1 MHRQRQTPSC
11 RSIVTDGQIQTVGL
25 SHMKVSRNFL
35 ISFALLFPAAVLLV
49 AFTFYPTVATL
60 IDSVY
65 STPRGRRAAAFVGT
79 GNFERMIADPVFHRA
94 FLNNLIYAAVVIP
107 VSMGLA
113 LAMALLV
120 NARIKGRGFVRLAYF
135 TPTILPMIAVANIW
149 MFFYTPDYGLID
161 QFLSWFGWGGTNWL
175 GQSKTALWALIIIT
189 IWKLAGFFMIFYLA
203 ALQQIPPTLLE
214 AAMLEG
220 ATYMQ
225 RLRRVILPL
234 LMPTTL
240 FILINAVIEAFRL
253 VDHVIALTRGG
264 PNNSTQLLLHY
275 IYQVAFN
282 FWDTAYAA
290 ALSVVMLVLLGLI
303 ALFQFGFLDKRI
315 HYR

>member
-1 MHRQRQTPSC
+1 MMTRNARIGMLLLAPS
-11 RSIVTDGQIQTVGL
+11 
-25 SHMKVSRNFL
+25 
-35 ISFALLFPAAVLLV
+35 AVLLV

-60 IDSVY
+60 IDSFY
-65 STPRGRRAAAFVGT
+65 STPRGRRPAEYIGADHFRA
-79 GNFERMIADPVFHRA
+79 MMADPIFRGA
-94 FLNNLIYAAVVIP
+94 MINNMIYAAVIIP
-107 VSMGLA
+107 GSMGLA

-120 NARIKGRGFVRLAYF
+120 NAKIRGRALVRLAFF

-149 MFFYTPDYGLID
+149 MFFYAPDYGLID
-161 QFLSWFGWGGTNWL
+161 QFLGLFGLGGNNWL
-175 GQSKTALWALIIIT
+175 GQPGTALWALIVIT

-203 ALQQIPPTLLE
+203 ALQQIPPSLIE
-214 AAMLEG
+214 AATLEG
-220 ATYMQ
+220 ASPYQ

-275 IYQVAFN
+275 IYQVAFSY
-282 FWDTAYAA
+282 WDTGYAA
-290 ALSVVMLVLLGLI
+290 ALSVALLAVLALI
-303 ALFQFGFLDKRI
+303 ALVQFGVLDKRI

>member
-1 MHRQRQTPSC
+1 M
-11 RSIVTDGQIQTVGL
+11 V
-25 SHMKVSRNFL
+25 
-35 ISFALLFPAAVLLV
+35 
-49 AFTFYPTVATL
+49 
-60 IDSVY
+60 
-65 STPRGRRAAAFVGT
+65 
-79 GNFERMIADPVFHRA
+79 ADPVFHRA
-94 FLNNLIYAAVVIP
+94 FINNLIYAAVVIP

-161 QFLSWFGWGGTNWL
+161 QFLRLFGWGGTNWL
-175 GQSKTALWALIIIT
+175 GQSSTALWALIVIT

-214 AAMLEG
+214 AATLEG
-220 ATYMQ
+220 ASYFQ

>member
-1 MHRQRQTPSC
+1 MITRNARIGIMLLAPS
-11 RSIVTDGQIQTVGL
+11 
-25 SHMKVSRNFL
+25 
-35 ISFALLFPAAVLLV
+35 ALLLV

-60 IDSVY
+60 IDSFY
-65 STPRGRRAAAFVGT
+65 STPRGRRPAEFIGVDHFRA
-79 GNFERMIADPVFHRA
+79 MMADPVFRGA
-94 FLNNLIYAAVVIP
+94 MVNNMIYATVIIP
-107 VSMGLA
+107 ASMGLA

-120 NARIKGRGFVRLAYF
+120 NAQIGGRALVRLAFF

-149 MFFYTPDYGLID
+149 MFFYAPDYGLID
-161 QFLSWFGWGGTNWL
+161 QFLGLFGLGGNNWL
-175 GQSKTALWALIIIT
+175 GQPGTALWALIVIT
-189 IWKLAGFFMIFYLA
+189 VWKLAGFFMIFYLA
-203 ALQQIPPTLLE
+203 ALQQIPPSLLE
-214 AAMLEG
+214 AATLEG
-220 ATYMQ
+220 ASATQ

-275 IYQVAFN
+275 IYQVAFSY
-282 FWDTAYAA
+282 WDTGYAA
-290 ALSVVMLVLLGLI
+290 ALSVALLAVLALI
-303 ALFQFGFLDKRI
+303 ALIQFGVLDKRI

>member
-1 MHRQRQTPSC
+1 MITRNARIGILLLAPS
-11 RSIVTDGQIQTVGL
+11 
-25 SHMKVSRNFL
+25 
-35 ISFALLFPAAVLLV
+35 ALLLV

-60 IDSVY
+60 IDSFY
-65 STPRGRRAAAFVGT
+65 STPRGRRPAEFIGVDHFRA
-79 GNFERMIADPVFHRA
+79 MMADPVFRGA
-94 FLNNLIYAAVVIP
+94 MVNNMIYAAVIIP
-107 VSMGLA
+107 ASMGLA

-120 NARIKGRGFVRLAYF
+120 NAQIGGRALVRLAFF

-149 MFFYTPDYGLID
+149 MFFYAPDYGLID
-161 QFLSWFGWGGTNWL
+161 QFLGLFGLGGNNWL
-175 GQSKTALWALIIIT
+175 GQPGTALWALIVIT
-189 IWKLAGFFMIFYLA
+189 VWKLAGFFMIFYLA
-203 ALQQIPPTLLE
+203 ALQQIPPSLLE
-214 AAMLEG
+214 AATLEG
-220 ATYMQ
+220 ASATQ

-275 IYQVAFN
+275 IYQVAFSY
-282 FWDTAYAA
+282 WDTGYAA
-290 ALSVVMLVLLGLI
+290 ALSVALLAVLALI
-303 ALFQFGFLDKRI
+303 ALIQFGVLDKRI

>member
-1 MHRQRQTPSC
+1 
-11 RSIVTDGQIQTVGL
+11 
-25 SHMKVSRNFL
+25 MKVSRNAAV
-35 ISFALLFPAAVLLV
+35 SALLLLPAAVLLI

-60 IDSVY
+60 IDSLH
-65 STPRGRRAAAFVGT
+65 STPRGRRPATFVGLE
-79 GNFERMIADPVFHRA
+79 NFETMIADPIFRRA
-94 FLNNLIYAAVVIP
+94 MVNNMLYALVTIP

-120 NARIKGRGFVRLAYF
+120 NARIAGRGFVRLAYF

-149 MFFYTPDYGLID
+149 MFFYAPDYGLID
-161 QFLSWFGWGGTNWL
+161 QFLRPFGLGGNNWL
-175 GQSKTALWALIIIT
+175 GSPGTALWALIVIT
-189 IWKLAGFFMIFYLA
+189 IWKMAGFFMIFYLA

-214 AAMLEG
+214 AAALEG
-220 ATYMQ
+220 ASYWQ
-225 RLRRVILPL
+225 RLRRVVLPL

-240 FILINAVIEAFRL
+240 FISVNAVIEAFRL

-290 ALSVVMLVLLGLI
+290 ALSVALLAILALI
-303 ALFQFGFLDKRI
+303 ALVQFGVLDKRI

>member
-1 MHRQRQTPSC
+1 
-11 RSIVTDGQIQTVGL
+11 
-25 SHMKVSRNFL
+25 MKVSRNLL
-35 ISFALLFPAAVLLV
+35 ISMILLFPAAVLLV

-60 IDSVY
+60 FDSLH
-65 STPRGRRAAAFVGT
+65 STPRGRRPAVYVGLAH
-79 GNFERMIADPVFHRA
+79 FETMMADPIFRRA
-94 FLNNLIYAAVVIP
+94 MWNNLIYAVVTIP

-120 NARIKGRGFVRLAYF
+120 NARISGRAFVRLAYF

-149 MFFYTPDYGLID
+149 MFFYAPDYGLID
-161 QFLSWFGWGGTNWL
+161 QFLGLFGMGGNNWL
-175 GQSKTALWALIIIT
+175 GTPETALWALIVIT

-203 ALQQIPPTLLE
+203 ALQQIPPSLLE
-214 AAMLEG
+214 AAELEG
-220 ATYMQ
+220 ANFWQ

-253 VDHVIALTRGG
+253 VDHVIALTKGG
-264 PNNSTQLLLHY
+264 PNNATQLLLHY
-275 IYQVAFN
+275 IYQVAFGY
-282 FWDTAYAA
+282 WDTAYAA
-290 ALSVVMLVLLGLI
+290 ALSVVLLAILAII
-303 ALFQFGFLDKRI
+303 ALIQFGFLDKRI

>member
-1 MHRQRQTPSC
+1 M
-11 RSIVTDGQIQTVGL
+11 
-25 SHMKVSRNFL
+25 MSRNAR
-35 ISFALLFPAAVLLV
+35 ISFWLLLPAAVLLV

-60 IDSVY
+60 IDSFY
-65 STPRGRRAAAFVGT
+65 STPRGRKPAQFIGSEHFRT
-79 GNFERMIADPVFHRA
+79 MMADPIFRTA
-94 FLNNLIYAAVVIP
+94 MINNMIYAAVIIP
-107 VSMGLA
+107 ASMGLA

-120 NARIKGRGFVRLAYF
+120 NAKIGARGLVRLAYF

-149 MFFYTPDYGLID
+149 MFFYAPDYGLID
-161 QFLSWFGWGGTNWL
+161 QFLSLFGMGGNNFL
-175 GQSKTALWALIIIT
+175 GQPATSLWALIVIT

-203 ALQQIPPTLLE
+203 ALQQIPPSLLE
-214 AAMLEG
+214 AAALEG
-220 ATYMQ
+220 ASPFQ
-225 RLRRVILPL
+225 RLRRVVLPL

-264 PNNSTQLLLHY
+264 PNNSSQLLLHY

-282 FWDTAYAA
+282 YWDTGYAA
-290 ALSVVMLVLLGLI
+290 ALSVALLAVLALI
-303 ALFQFGFLDKRI
+303 ALVQFGILDKRT

>member
-1 MHRQRQTPSC
+1 MITRNAR
-11 RSIVTDGQIQTVGL
+11 IGL
-25 SHMKVSRNFL
+25 
-35 ISFALLFPAAVLLV
+35 LLLAPAIVLLV

-60 IDSVY
+60 IDSVM
-65 STPRGRRAAAFVGT
+65 STPRGRRPSQFIGVDNFRTMIGDPIFHQAFV
-79 GNFERMIADPVFHRA
+79 
-94 FLNNLIYAAVVIP
+94 NNLIYAAVIIP
-107 VSMGLA
+107 ASMGLA

-120 NARIKGRGFVRLAYF
+120 NARIGGRGLVRLAYF

-149 MFFYTPDYGLID
+149 MFFYAPDYGLID
-161 QFLSWFGWGGTNWL
+161 QFLGLFGLGGNNFL
-175 GQSKTALWALIIIT
+175 GQPSSALWALIVIT
-189 IWKLAGFFMIFYLA
+189 VWKLAGFFMIFYLA
-203 ALQQIPPTLLE
+203 ALQQIPPTLIE

-220 ATYMQ
+220 ASPTQ

-275 IYQVAFN
+275 IYQVAFSY
-282 FWDTAYAA
+282 WDTNYAA
-290 ALSVVMLVLLGLI
+290 ALSVALLAVLALI
-303 ALFQFGFLDKRI
+303 ALIQFGVLDKRI

>member
-1 MHRQRQTPSC
+1 
-11 RSIVTDGQIQTVGL
+11 
-25 SHMKVSRNFL
+25 MKLSRNAL
-35 ISFALLFPAAVLLV
+35 ISTALLLPAAILLI

-60 IDSVY
+60 IDSVF
-65 STPRGRRAAAFVGT
+65 STPRGRRPSVFVGMQ
-79 GNFERMIADPVFHRA
+79 NFERMAADPVFHRA

-107 VSMGLA
+107 ASMGLA
-113 LAMALLV
+113 LGMALLV
-120 NARIKGRGFVRLAYF
+120 NARIRGRGLVRLAFF

-149 MFFYTPDYGLID
+149 MFFYTPDLGLID
-161 QFLSWFGWGGTNWL
+161 QFFGLFGRGGTNWL
-175 GQSKTALWALIIIT
+175 GQSGTALWALIVIT
-189 IWKLAGFFMIFYLA
+189 VWKLAGFFMIFYLA
-203 ALQQIPPTLLE
+203 ALQQIPPTLIE
-214 AAMLEG
+214 AATLEG
-220 ATYMQ
+220 ASYGQ

-290 ALSVVMLVLLGLI
+290 ALSVVLLAVLGLI
-303 ALFQFGFLDKRI
+303 ALVQFGFLDKRI

>member
-1 MHRQRQTPSC
+1 MITRNARIGIMLLAPS
-11 RSIVTDGQIQTVGL
+11 
-25 SHMKVSRNFL
+25 
-35 ISFALLFPAAVLLV
+35 ALLLV

-60 IDSVY
+60 IDSFY
-65 STPRGRRAAAFVGT
+65 STPRGRRPAEFIGVDHFRA
-79 GNFERMIADPVFHRA
+79 MMADPVFRGA
-94 FLNNLIYAAVVIP
+94 MVNNMIYAAVIIP
-107 VSMGLA
+107 ASMGLA

-120 NARIKGRGFVRLAYF
+120 NAQIGGRALVRLAFF

-149 MFFYTPDYGLID
+149 MFFYAPDYGLID
-161 QFLSWFGWGGTNWL
+161 QFLGLFGLGGNNWL
-175 GQSKTALWALIIIT
+175 GQPGTALWALIVIT
-189 IWKLAGFFMIFYLA
+189 VWKLAGFFMIFYLA
-203 ALQQIPPTLLE
+203 ALQQIPPSLLE
-214 AAMLEG
+214 AATLEG
-220 ATYMQ
+220 ASATQ

-275 IYQVAFN
+275 IYQVAFSY
-282 FWDTAYAA
+282 WDTGYAA
-290 ALSVVMLVLLGLI
+290 ALSVALLAVLALI
-303 ALFQFGFLDKRI
+303 ALIQFGVLDKRI

>member
-1 MHRQRQTPSC
+1 MM
-11 RSIVTDGQIQTVGL
+11 L
-25 SHMKVSRNFL
+25 SRNL
-35 ISFALLFPAAVLLV
+35 RISFFLLLPATVLLI

-60 IDSVY
+60 IDSFF
-65 STPRGRRAAAFVGT
+65 STPRGRREAAFVGLE
-79 GNFERMIADPVFHRA
+79 NFERMAADPVFHRA
-94 FLNNLIYAAVVIP
+94 FINNLIYAAVTIP

-149 MFFYTPDYGLID
+149 MFFYAPDIGLID
-161 QFLSWFGWGGTNWL
+161 QFMGVFGRGGTNWL
-175 GQSKTALWALIIIT
+175 GQPETALWALIVIT

-203 ALQQIPPTLLE
+203 ALQQIPPSLLE
-214 AAMLEG
+214 AATLEG
-220 ATYMQ
+220 ASYLQ
-225 RLRRVILPL
+225 RLRRVVLPL

-290 ALSVVMLVLLGLI
+290 ALSVVLLLILGLI
-303 ALFQFGFLDKRI
+303 ALVQFGFLDKRI

>member
-1 MHRQRQTPSC
+1 
-11 RSIVTDGQIQTVGL
+11 
-25 SHMKVSRNFL
+25 MKISRNAL
-35 ISFALLFPAAVLLV
+35 ISFFLLLPAAILLV

-60 IDSVY
+60 IDSVF
-65 STPRGRRAAAFVGT
+65 STPRGRRPAAFVGL
-79 GNFERMIADPVFHRA
+79 GNFERMAADPVFHRA

-107 VSMGLA
+107 ASMGLA

-120 NARIKGRGFVRLAYF
+120 NARIKGRGLVRLAFF

-149 MFFYTPDYGLID
+149 MFFYAPDLGLID
-161 QFLSWFGWGGTNWL
+161 QFFGLFGRGGTNWL
-175 GQSKTALWALIIIT
+175 GQSGTALWALIVIT

-203 ALQQIPPTLLE
+203 ALQQIPPSLIE
-214 AAMLEG
+214 AATLEG
-220 ATYMQ
+220 ASYLQ

-290 ALSVVMLVLLGLI
+290 ALSVVLLLVLALI
-303 ALFQFGFLDKRI
+303 ALFQFGYLDKRI